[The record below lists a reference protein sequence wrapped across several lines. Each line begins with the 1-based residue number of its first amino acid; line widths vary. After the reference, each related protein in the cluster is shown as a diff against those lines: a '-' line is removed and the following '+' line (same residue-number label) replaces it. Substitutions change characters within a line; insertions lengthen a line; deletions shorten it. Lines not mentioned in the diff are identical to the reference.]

1 MRHDK
6 VDKDSR
12 VTLRY
17 RGKMLHIG
25 MGSANRG
32 KRVVML
38 VAGRDVRVLDANG
51 DLLRH
56 LTLDPTR
63 DYQGRI

>member
-1 MRHDK
+1 
-6 VDKDSR
+6 

-32 KRVVML
+32 ERVVML
-38 VAGRDVRVLDANG
+38 VAGLDVRILDENG
-51 DLLRH
+51 ELLRH

-63 DYQGRI
+63 DYQGKDLECPR